1 MENSHSLFRF
11 MFSAG
16 KPDFM
21 NGVSWHEVVNGAIKH
36 VLYASAHDGRSFTL
50 EKIFM
55 LPHDLCLSHH

>member
-1 MENSHSLFRF
+1 